1 MNSQAISL
9 DEQLAAFVTAAD
21 GSGRSRRQGEAYL
34 RLQLSDSLSA
44 ILPMQETQ
52 EVLVVPSL
60 RLTPMPNMPPP
71 VIGLLN
77 HRNRVIWVV
86 DLPHLLDLP
95 SLPMDVPQQTIAI
108 VRVDQQPLA
117 LAVNQ
122 IRGVIRLLADAIQS
136 PVGTVPAPLVPYL
149 RGCCLLEGEML
160 LVLDPRA
167 IIQAEALI
175 ARS

>member
-1 MNSQAISL
+1 MNRQIISREDQLASFATTL
-9 DEQLAAFVTAAD
+9 DE
-21 GSGRSRRQGEAYL
+21 SGRSRRQGEAYL

-44 ILPMQETQ
+44 ILPMQQTQ

-77 HRNRVIWVV
+77 HRNRVVWVV

-95 SLPMDVPQQTIAI
+95 SLPMDMPQQTIAI

-117 LAVNQ
+117 LAVSQ
-122 IRGVIRLLADAIQS
+122 IRGVIRLMPDAIQS
-136 PVGTVPAPLVPYL
+136 PVGTVPAALVPYL
-149 RGCCLLEGEML
+149 SGCCLLDSEML

-167 IIQAEALI
+167 IIGADILAM
-175 ARS
+175 RG